1 METAASI
8 ETQGLNGHSNELLQL
23 DPCMPS
29 ADSHAHPKMQFPVL
43 SSEQNGLS
51 TASPANRPQSAH
63 QNGDLQDQTRT
74 ESPNMQQEGSFINF
88 RITKRSADGGLD
100 DGSQTERVSRDIDM
114 DTNNDTPNYSM
125 TSASFLSAGLKKST
139 SPSNPIH
146 TLTPASSFNVADS
159 QAEIAKY
166 RPRSSIPSNLSAP
179 AYAQQCIAA
188 AYASRLNPYALHKKE
203 QEALQDHLCH
213 LHVTV
218 YLNIRNGIL
227 RLWTRNPLVSVSKE
241 EALGCAKDYRW
252 MNLAS
257 FAYEWLARNAY
268 INFG

>member
-23 DPCMPS
+23 DQYLPS
-29 ADSHAHPKMQFPVL
+29 DSHAHPKMQFPLL
-43 SSEQNGLS
+43 SSQQNGFS
-51 TASPANRPQSAH
+51 AESPANRPR

-88 RITKRSADGGLD
+88 RITKKSVYGGLPLD
-100 DGSQTERVSRDIDM
+100 DGSQTENVSRDVDT
-114 DTNNDTPNYSM
+114 DTNNDTPNDSM
-125 TSASFLSAGLKKST
+125 TSTSFLSAGLKKST

-166 RPRSSIPSNLSAP
+166 RPRSSIPSNLSAA

-227 RLWTRNPLVSVSKE
+227 RLWTRNALVDRKSVV
-241 EALGCAKDYRW
+241 
-252 MNLAS
+252 
-257 FAYEWLARNAY
+257 
-268 INFG
+268 